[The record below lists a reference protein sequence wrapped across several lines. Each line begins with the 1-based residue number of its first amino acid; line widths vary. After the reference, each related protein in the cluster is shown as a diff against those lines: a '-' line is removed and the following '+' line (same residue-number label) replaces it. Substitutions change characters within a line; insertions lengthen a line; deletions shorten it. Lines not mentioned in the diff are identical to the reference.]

1 MTRKGAK
8 KIPEWKKDEVKDIIK
23 LVNSYPIF
31 GLVDMENL
39 PTLQLQRMRVKLKE
53 MLELKMTKKR
63 LIKIALQQMKEKPNI
78 DKVVSSMSGMPALI
92 FTKENPFKLYKTLA
106 ASKSKAPAKAGQ
118 IAPTDIMIPAG
129 PTQFTP
135 GPIISELAQ
144 VGIKTKVEEG
154 KLSVIAD
161 VKFVKSGEKITP
173 KQADML
179 ARFGIEPMEVGLNIV
194 LVYENGTI
202 YDRSL
207 LEIDEESYMN
217 SLRSAISESMA
228 LSIEIGYIA
237 SENVTLLISKAHRDT
252 LALVESTDIMTEDKA
267 ARMLGQAN
275 MQMEA
280 VKKLAHLEG

>member
-1 MTRKGAK
+1 
-8 KIPEWKKDEVKDIIK
+8 
-23 LVNSYPIF
+23 
-31 GLVDMENL
+31 
-39 PTLQLQRMRVKLKE
+39 
-53 MLELKMTKKR
+53 
-63 LIKIALQQMKEKPNI
+63 
-78 DKVVSSMSGMPALI
+78 
-92 FTKENPFKLYKTLA
+92 LA